1 MVISATDVLKRANE
15 LYKNAKLDKWGESVA
30 AWAPEIRSDQ
40 VKAAITAVVEA
51 INKELSHDIEVA
63 IAEELPS

>member
-1 MVISATDVLKRANE
+1 MVISATEVLARANE
-15 LYKNAKLDKWGESVA
+15 LYRSAKQAKWGNEASRFI
-30 AWAPEIRSDQ
+30 PDIRSDQ